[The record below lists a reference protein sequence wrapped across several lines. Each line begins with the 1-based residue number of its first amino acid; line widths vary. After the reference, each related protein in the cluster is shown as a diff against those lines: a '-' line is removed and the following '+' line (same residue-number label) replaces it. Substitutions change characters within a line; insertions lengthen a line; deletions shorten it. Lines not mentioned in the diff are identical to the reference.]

1 MQDGEVVSN
10 GATLR
15 RGSVEKQK
23 EMLVRSYSGII
34 GTMGQEER
42 VRTATKESG
51 EAVSEGNVVE
61 NMTVPRKADRA
72 NRLDYKAT
80 AAIMKDCTAT
90 ATLSALPITT
100 VGKVS
105 PKGGA

>member
-51 EAVSEGNVVE
+51 EAVSEGNVAE
-61 NMTVPRKADRA
+61 NMTVPRKA
-72 NRLDYKAT
+72 
-80 AAIMKDCTAT
+80 I
-90 ATLSALPITT
+90 
-100 VGKVS
+100 GKS
-105 PKGGA
+105 P

>member
-61 NMTVPRKADRA
+61 NMTVPRKA
-72 NRLDYKAT
+72 
-80 AAIMKDCTAT
+80 I
-90 ATLSALPITT
+90 
-100 VGKVS
+100 GKS
-105 PKGGA
+105 P